1 MKVKGSVLRA
11 RWLFVSGRHPEVAE
25 TVKRLGSIQLRK
37 AIEQGFVVSEW
48 YEWDQCAE
56 LTRLIDVHA
65 GKGDG
70 ALYSE
75 MGRFACDENLRG
87 IYRVFLRI
95 GFIHHMLR
103 RVGQAWSVHY
113 DRGKMTVPESTKN
126 SAVLRIMDVPT
137 PGAEHC
143 KPILAWCKRATE
155 LAGCRDV
162 HAETLK
168 CRRRGDDVCEFAVK
182 WR

>member
-1 MKVKGSVLRA
+1 MRVKGSVLRA
-11 RWLFVSGRHPEVAE
+11 RWLFVSSRFPAAARGILQQASP
-25 TVKRLGSIQLRK
+25 GLRS
-37 AIEQGFVVSEW
+37 AIDAGFVVSEW
-48 YEWDQCAE
+48 YEWEQCVE
-56 LTRLIDVHA
+56 LTRLIDAHA
-65 GKGDG
+65 GTGDG

-95 GFIHHMLR
+95 GFIHRMLR

-113 DRGKMTVPESTKN
+113 DCGSMVVAESTKT
-126 SAVLRIMDVPT
+126 SAKLQIAGIPT
-137 PGAEHC
+137 PSAEHC

-162 HAETLK
+162 EGAATK
-168 CRRRGDDVCEFAVK
+168 CRLRGDEVCEFSIR